1 MSDRAVFVSR
11 WGMGSA
17 SRNWDELG
25 SDCGTG
31 SEISG
36 FDVCLAEISTFT
48 FVSRSSLGL
57 KSILKMPRLEPG
69 TSRLRKH
76 AKRVRLPSALHPRCP
91 EHAHALYS
99 GDRTFRGPRSPNAYT
114 CIFIFILRLLRRV
127 FTKFVSCI

>member
-17 SRNWDELG
+17 SRNWDEFG

-36 FDVCLAEISTFT
+36 FDVCLAEISTLT

-57 KSILKMPRLEPG
+57 KNILKMPGLEPG
-69 TSRLRKH
+69 TSRLSMLSEFAYHLRYIP
-76 AKRVRLPSALHPRCP
+76 ADLSA
-91 EHAHALYS
+91 HAHSIS
-99 GDRTFRGPRSPNAYT
+99 GTGPSGRP
-114 CIFIFILRLLRRV
+114 LL
-127 FTKFVSCI
+127 TH